1 MNEAKDIERGAL
13 AESVLSN
20 RVFLESFEALE
31 AKITTEWKQ
40 AKCPSEREKLHLS
53 LMLLKRLES
62 HLKSLVMNGDVAGR
76 VVERK
81 NSLLE
86 RVGLRSAQY

>member
-20 RVFLESFEALE
+20 RVFLESFDTLE
-31 AKITTEWKQ
+31 TKITNEWKQ
-40 AKCPSEREKLHLS
+40 SQCPIEREKLHLS
-53 LMLLKRLES
+53 LLLMKRLES
-62 HLKSLVMNGDVAGR
+62 HLKSLVMNGEVAGR

-81 NSLLE
+81 NKLAE
-86 RVGLRSAQY
+86 RLGLRSAQF

>member
-31 AKITTEWKQ
+31 AKITNEWKQ
-40 AKCPSEREKLHLS
+40 SKCPNEREKLHLS
-53 LMLLKRLES
+53 LLLLRRLES
-62 HLKSLVMNGDVAGR
+62 HLKAILLNGEVAGR

-81 NSLLE
+81 ASLSE
-86 RVGLRSAQY
+86 RLGLR